1 MKKIVY
7 SLLFLIFSFLPI
19 NVIAQGYINVSSD
32 SITVTKGSTT
42 AFTITAFNAIGDV
55 TISSNDTNIA
65 TVNKSEWETGIVGEN
80 ETKSGEIIVTGIN
93 TGTTTLTIKIDGATF
108 DEEDLSGQTKTIT
121 INVIENG
128 QETIP
133 DTPTNIENNNN
144 NDNNNNNSNNIQK
157 PQITNNKNVGN
168 ATNNKSTNNNL
179 KSLTVDNYELKKVD
193 DHNYTLIVSNNV
205 TFININAIAED
216 EKASIIGNG
225 EHQLSIGENNIEVV
239 ITSESGIQNKIN
251 ILITRKDGYYLED
264 LDYILNNDVSNNIII
279 DKDTKI
285 TNKDILKIKNSKKI
299 INFNYYD
306 DNKKLIYSWILD
318 GNKIK
323 NSNGFLTT
331 ILNDSKYKENIYKL
345 SNYADGLYF
354 SLKLNKILP
363 EGTKL
368 KLYVGNKYTDE
379 NNINIYCY
387 NINNNKLNLIDNV
400 KVKNGYIEF
409 SASEYS
415 EYFLTL
421 SNIKNINKEG
431 ISEDVDTNTFI
442 IIGIIIVIILC
453 IIILIIYIVSTNK
466 KNKYKI
472 IDMTNIDFNKPNK

>member
-144 NDNNNNNSNNIQK
+144 NVNNNNNSNNIQK

>member
-1 MKKIVY
+1 MKKIIY

-144 NDNNNNNSNNIQK
+144 NVNNNNNSNNIQK

-285 TNKDILKIKNSKKI
+285 TNKDILKIKNSKKT

-409 SASEYS
+409 SSSEYS

-431 ISEDVDTNTFI
+431 ISENIDTNTFI